1 LEEIV
6 WQAVFSIIS
15 NPERLMRQWEEYI
28 ERKRRQ
34 LRANPDAEARCLA
47 ERLHKLDQEETY
59 LLDVASDTSMP
70 TEKLWAKLGELAE
83 RRKELEG
90 ALRSARNRQQ
100 TIEELERKW
109 KMGAQVLDLVRIH
122 YVCTGPEDRR
132 RIYQALRL
140 QASVD
145 EEGQVRLSGIFSPD
159 VYLPTLVQGPP
170 LDPSKSLPKVPEGTK
185 VVVTLDN
192 GRWPDRSRTNRGPDP
207 PAEDPSPCPA
217 RT

>member
-34 LRANPDAEARCLA
+34 LRANPDAEARC
-47 ERLHKLDQEETY
+47 
-59 LLDVASDTSMP
+59 
-70 TEKLWAKLGELAE
+70 LAE

-145 EEGQVRLSGIFSPD
+145 EEGQVRRSGIFSPD